1 VNSTQR
7 ECSGPEFAVGSLRGV
22 RTWSVDRLGRLT
34 GVSYTQVWTPGE
46 NTASCRIGDL
56 GGLSTSGQII
66 RTVSPLDDPVVQT
79 MRSLAY
85 AMAANAGASSKTRE
99 SCSRLSP
106 DCTCGFY
113 AYHDGVADY
122 HPISYCIEGIID
134 GYGLTTVGTRG
145 FRCEKARIVA
155 LLIRDSDR
163 RNLPRCSLVERNYP
177 DVPVFR
183 KRKQMLAAFPCD
195 NGGLVPSPANDPD
208 FWTRSVL

>member
-1 VNSTQR
+1 MNSTQR

-22 RTWSVDRLGRLT
+22 HTWSVDRLGRLV
-34 GVSYTQVWTPGE
+34 GISYPQVWTPGE
-46 NTASCRIGDL
+46 NVATCRLNEISALSAAQIATAGYPSRDPAMQVIQSFQYATGAY
-56 GGLSTSGQII
+56 TKTI
-66 RTVSPLDDPVVQT
+66 RE
-79 MRSLAY
+79 
-85 AMAANAGASSKTRE
+85 KCE
-99 SCSRLSP
+99 RLSP

-122 HPISYCIEGIID
+122 HPISCCIEGIID

-208 FWTRSVL
+208 FWTRSVS